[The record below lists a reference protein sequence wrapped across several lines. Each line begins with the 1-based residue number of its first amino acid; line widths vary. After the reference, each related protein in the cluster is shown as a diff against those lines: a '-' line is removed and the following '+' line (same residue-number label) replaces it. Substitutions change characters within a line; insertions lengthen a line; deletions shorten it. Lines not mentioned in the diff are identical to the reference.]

1 MPRPKDKILAV
12 TLLLTGLVV
21 LAYVPLVLLAG
32 MKFTFATFV
41 LYVLFPCLAI
51 YFIGTA
57 LAMKAERK
65 AGVRKSQE
73 KV

>member
-1 MPRPKDKILAV
+1 MPRPKEKILAV

-32 MKFTFATFV
+32 LKFTFATFV

-51 YFIGTA
+51 YFMGTA
-57 LAMKAERK
+57 LAVKAERK
-65 AGVRKSQE
+65 AGLQKPQS
-73 KV
+73 KG